1 MFRLF
6 LATLIIGIFGSAQ
19 PGAGDRG
26 PQMVLDLLRNGNGS
40 MVFLMCDNAVRSAVS
55 VEQLSSLWGGLESQM
70 GKYSS
75 NGGWHDLDGVP
86 GGKWCN
92 LSFENGKV

>member
-40 MVFLMCDNAVRSAVS
+40 MVF
-55 VEQLSSLWGGLESQM
+55 
-70 GKYSS
+70 
-75 NGGWHDLDGVP
+75 
-86 GGKWCN
+86 
-92 LSFENGKV
+92 

>member
-40 MVFLMCDNAVRSAVS
+40 MVFLMCDNAVRSAV
-55 VEQLSSLWGGLESQM
+55 M
-70 GKYSS
+70 GRARI
-75 NGGWHDLDGVP
+75 P
-86 GGKWCN
+86 
-92 LSFENGKV
+92 NGKILLKRRMARP